1 MALMDSI
8 KTKMVVG
15 TATVTVALTSYIFM
29 WEGGG
34 VKQLDGTE
42 KVYIDKYAPK
52 PLPTA
57 CGGIT
62 EHIDKLVKV
71 GASFTPEQCQ
81 EMMQRA
87 VTKELTSI
95 ASVVKVSL
103 TYNQIIALTDFTHN
117 LGIGALKKSTLL
129 KKVNSGDCV
138 GASKEFLKW
147 DKATVNGKLTPLK
160 GLTKRRQSE
169 SAMWLTGC

>member
-1 MALMDSI
+1 MSLKQKIS
-8 KTKMVVG
+8 VG
-15 TATVTVALTSYIFM
+15 TASFTLALASFIFY

-34 VKQLDGTE
+34 VKQPDGTE

-62 EHIDKLVKV
+62 EHMDKLVKV

-81 EMMQRA
+81 EMMKRA
-87 VTKELTSI
+87 VTKELDLV
-95 ASVVKVSL
+95 ASVVTVPL

-129 KKVNSGDCV
+129 KKVNNGDCI

-147 DKATVNGKLTPLK
+147 DKATVNGKLVPLK
-160 GLTKRRQSE
+160 GLTKRRQAEAELWRS
-169 SAMWLTGC
+169 GC